1 MRTTVLV
8 VLLLAAAG
16 SIAAQECPSAANQDV
31 ESGWELY
38 RDGAIAQAS
47 LLFARARERCPLHVG
62 ARIGTGY
69 AALRWGEVREA
80 SSWFQGVL
88 ASDSSA
94 IDALVGQGLVEW
106 QLGDEQAAREIFIRT
121 LELEPG
127 HEDVES
133 YLDQLGR
140 PPVRPRLVLP
150 DTVVT
155 WARTNGD
162 RFEVL
167 DSRRWTPFYIKG
179 VNLGA
184 ALPGKHPSEFPDSLT
199 YAQWIEQIGAM
210 GANAIRVYTIH
221 PPHFYKALAAYNR
234 SHRNNVLWLIHGVW
248 TELPPDH
255 DFSDTQWNDEFEAEA
270 QRVVDLLHGRADIM
284 ARPGNA
290 SGFYTA
296 DVSRWTLA
304 YIIGRE
310 WEPFAVQA
318 YDSLNADVT
327 AFTGHYLSVDDGTAT
342 EVWMARVCDR
352 MIAYETDTYRT
363 QRPIAYTSWPTLDP
377 LFHPT
382 ETSVAEE
389 LGIRGAFGNPI
400 KTEPK
405 EYDNDLV
412 SLDPS
417 LLQATGEFR
426 AGVFASYHA
435 YPYYPDFMVLGPGYA
450 DYLRRLKAHHRGMPV
465 VIAEYGVPASFGI
478 AHLEPQGWHHGGHS
492 EAAMASVDAELTTA
506 IAESGMAG
514 GILFAWI
521 DEWFKKNWVVVD
533 MELPLERVR
542 MWYSRM
548 NAEEH
553 YGVVAMEPESRLE
566 GETVSERLA
575 AWRDVPPVY
584 PGRLRAFVDEA
595 YLWLL
600 VEPGESG
607 AFDSVF
613 VGLDIVDP
621 HAGSVRWPNR
631 IGSRLPVGLEFVVA
645 ARPEEVRVL
654 ADPSANP
661 FRVRMRSPIR
671 LPFLARTITPE
682 PSGMFQGPFD
692 QEYNIPMWPERSTHG
707 RYDSLRVVTNRR
719 RFTRDSTEYAATGYD
734 RGWLR
739 PGSQPDGFWE
749 RDPASGAI
757 EIRVPWSLINV
768 ADPSARRVLARS
780 KAAAEGFATEI
791 VDAIR
796 IALAARSSDG
806 DWHQWPGE
814 NGEREAASFSW
825 ATWEEPRWRARVR
838 PTFEAMQRVFQELD
852 AREDFR

>member
-1 MRTTVLV
+1 MRVALLV
-8 VLLLAAAG
+8 AVVLAAAG
-16 SIAAQECPSAANQDV
+16 PTAAQECPSAANPDV
-31 ESGWELY
+31 ASGWELY
-38 RDGAIAQAS
+38 RDGAIAQAR
-47 LLFARARERCPLHVG
+47 LLFTRAMERCPLHLG
-62 ARIGTGY
+62 ARIGSGY
-69 AALRWGEVREA
+69 VALRQGEVREA
-80 SSWFQGVL
+80 RTWFGDVL
-88 ASDSSA
+88 AGDSTV

-106 QLGDEQAAREIFIRT
+106 QLGDEQAARDIFTRT
-121 LELEPG
+121 LELEPD
-127 HEDVES
+127 HEDVRS
-133 YLDQLGR
+133 YLDQLGH
-140 PPVRPRLVLP
+140 PPVRSRLVLP

-167 DSRRWTPFYIKG
+167 NSRSWTPFYIKG

-199 YAQWIEQIGAM
+199 YVQWIEQIGAM
-210 GANAIRVYTIH
+210 GANVIRVYTIH
-221 PPHFYKALAAYNR
+221 PPHFYEALADYNR
-234 SHRNNVLWLIHGVW
+234 THSDGVLWLVHGVW
-248 TELPPDH
+248 TELPPSH
-255 DFSDTQWNDEFEAEA
+255 DFSDPDWNEEFAAEV
-270 QRVVDLLHGRADIM
+270 QRVVDLVHGRADIL
-284 ARPGNA
+284 ARPGHA
-290 SGFYTA
+290 SGFYTE

-318 YDSLNADVT
+318 YDSLNAGVT
-327 AFTGHYLSVDDGTAT
+327 SFNGRYLSVDRGTAT
-342 EVWMARVCDR
+342 EVWMAQVCDR
-352 MIAYETDTYRT
+352 MIAYETATYRT

-377 LFHPT
+377 LFHST

-389 LGIRGAFGNPI
+389 LGIRGAFGNPV

-417 LLQATGEFR
+417 LLHATEDFR

-465 VIAEYGVPASFGI
+465 VIAEYGVPASSGI
-478 AHLEPQGWHHGGHS
+478 AHLEPRGWHHGGHT
-492 EAAMASVDAELTTA
+492 EAAMASIDAQLTTV

-521 DEWFKKNWVVVD
+521 DEWFKKNWLVAD

-542 MWYSRM
+542 LWYSRL
-548 NAEEH
+548 NAEQH
-553 YGVVAMEPESRLE
+553 YGVVAMEPEPRLI
-566 GETVSERLA
+566 GETLGERMT
-575 AWRDVPPVY
+575 AWSSIPPLY
-584 PGRLRAFVDEA
+584 SGRLRAFADEA

-600 VEPGESG
+600 VEPGEAG

-621 HAGSVRWPNR
+621 DAGGMRWPNR
-631 IGSRLPVGLEFVVA
+631 IGHGLPVGVEFVIVA
-645 ARPEEVRVL
+645 TPGEVQVL

-661 FRVRMRSPIR
+661 FRVRLRSPIR
-671 LPFLARTITPE
+671 LPFLARKISPE
-682 PSGMFQGPFD
+682 PPGMFQGPFD

-707 RYDSLRVVTNRR
+707 RYDTLRVVTNRR
-719 RFTRDSTEYAATGYD
+719 RFTRDSSEYAATGYD
-734 RGWLR
+734 RGALR
-739 PGSQPDGFWE
+739 PGPLPDGFWE
-749 RDPASGAI
+749 RDAGSGAI

-780 KAAAEGFATEI
+780 KAAGDGFETEI

-796 IALAARSSDG
+796 IALLARTSAG
-806 DWHQWPGE
+806 RWLQWPGE
-814 NGEREAASFSW
+814 SNELEPASFTW
-825 ATWEEPRWRARVR
+825 ATWEAPRWRARTR
-838 PTFEAMQRVFQELD
+838 PTFEAMQRVFRELD
-852 AREDFR
+852 VREDSR